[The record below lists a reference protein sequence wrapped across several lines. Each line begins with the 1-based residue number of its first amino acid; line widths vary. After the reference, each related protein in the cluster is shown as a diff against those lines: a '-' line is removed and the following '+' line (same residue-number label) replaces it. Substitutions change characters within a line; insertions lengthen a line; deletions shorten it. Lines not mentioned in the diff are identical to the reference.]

1 MAGRLKRSRRLW
13 DTYSFPDF
21 RPEQTVRGV
30 FGDPKARVITL
41 KRRSKKRLA
50 ATAVASRWAGTI
62 ARCAGCAICRAA
74 TRGYFWT
81 WRCGGLIAAVVAK
94 RRGGGSGFFAANRSH
109 DNLANTD
116 AAC

>member
-13 DTYSFPDF
+13 DTYSFPGF

-41 KRRSKKRLA
+41 KRRSKKPRA
-50 ATAVASRWAGTI
+50 AAAVASRWAGTI

-74 TRGYFWT
+74 TRGWAPRTMTIFSLD
-81 WRCGGLIAAVVAK
+81 RPPV
-94 RRGGGSGFFAANRSH
+94 RRDGDFRF
-109 DNLANTD
+109 NLS
-116 AAC
+116 